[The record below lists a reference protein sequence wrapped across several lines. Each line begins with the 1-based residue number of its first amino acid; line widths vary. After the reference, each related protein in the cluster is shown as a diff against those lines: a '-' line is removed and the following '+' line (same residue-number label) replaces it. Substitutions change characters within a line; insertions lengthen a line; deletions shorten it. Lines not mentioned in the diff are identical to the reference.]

1 MNSRREKSSLSRN
14 QLTTGALGK
23 QVVNVHSPTPPVAQ
37 FSLNDAVRVLDYHD
51 DVPSG
56 SVGRVLGTFPR
67 PTETTYVVGFV
78 EAKVSVLELHRNEI
92 VLVDDFRAAA

>member
-1 MNSRREKSSLSRN
+1 MHRPTRN
-14 QLTTGALGK
+14 QLTTGALRK
-23 QVVNVHSPTPPVAQ
+23 TRVVNTHSPAPSVAS
-37 FSLNDAVRVLDYHD
+37 FSLNDAVRLLDYRG

-56 SVGRVLGTFPR
+56 TVGRVLGTFPR

-78 EAKVSVLELHRNEI
+78 DATVCVLELHRNEI

>member
-1 MNSRREKSSLSRN
+1 MNTR
-14 QLTTGALGK
+14 
-23 QVVNVHSPTPPVAQ
+23 SPTPPVAP
-37 FSLNDAVRVLDYHD
+37 FSLNDAVRLLEYHG

-78 EAKVSVLELHRNEI
+78 DAKVCVLELHSDEI
-92 VLVDDFRAAA
+92 AFVDDFRAAD

>member
-1 MNSRREKSSLSRN
+1 
-14 QLTTGALGK
+14 
-23 QVVNVHSPTPPVAQ
+23 VVNTHSPRQPVVP
-37 FSLNDAVRVLDYHD
+37 FSLNDAVRLLDYHD

-78 EAKVSVLELHRNEI
+78 DATVCVLELHRNEI